1 MTEPLTNFQTRDIEA
16 LLHPYTDAVALR
28 ATGPMV
34 IERAE
39 GIRVYDQQGR
49 GYIEA
54 LGGLWCCGLGFD
66 NAELVEAAREQM
78 AKLPYYHIFGG
89 KGHEP
94 AVELAEKVK
103 ELAPGMARVFYQT
116 SGSEAN
122 DTQIKFAWYYN
133 NALGRPEKK
142 KIISRIKAYHGVTI
156 VAASLTGLPNNHRDF
171 DLPVDGIRHTATPH
185 YWKGA
190 EAGESEEAYA
200 ARLAAELDALIIA
213 EGPDTVAA
221 FIAEPVM
228 GAGGVFVPP
237 KGYFQGVAEVCR
249 RHDVLM
255 ISDEVICGF
264 GRTGEWFG
272 YQTLDFPAT
281 SMSVAKQ
288 LTAGYLPL
296 SAVALN
302 NDMTEVIEANSGK
315 IGTLGHGYTYGGHP
329 VSCAV
334 GVKTLEIYR
343 RIDVTARVKRLA
355 PRFAGHLGRL
365 AGHPLVGEVRTLGL
379 MGGIELAPGR
389 SPKGFAQPGK
399 VGARF
404 AQELTGRGVIAR
416 SIADTLAF
424 CPPMTITGD
433 EIDEMFAPVEAALD
447 ATEAWAK
454 AEGHLG

>member
-1 MTEPLTNFQTRDIEA
+1 MTQPLSNFQTRDIEA

-28 ATGPMV
+28 RTGPMV
-34 IERAE
+34 IDRAE
-39 GIRVYDQQGR
+39 GIRVYDQAGR

-78 AKLPYYHIFGG
+78 AKLPYYHIFSG

-94 AVELAEKVK
+94 AVELAEKIK
-103 ELAPGMARVFYQT
+103 EVAPGMARVFYQT

-133 NALGRPEKK
+133 NAIGRPQKK

-171 DLPVDGIRHTATPH
+171 DLPVEGIRHTATPH
-185 YWKGA
+185 FWKGA
-190 EAGESEEAYA
+190 EPGESEAAYA
-200 ARLAAELDALIIA
+200 ARLAAELDALIVA

-228 GAGGVFVPP
+228 GAGGVIVPP
-237 KGYFQGVAEVCR
+237 RATSPPIAAVCR
-249 RHDVLM
+249 KHDVLM

-272 YQTLDFPAT
+272 YQALDFPAT
-281 SMSVAKQ
+281 SLSVAKQ

-302 NDMTEVIEANSGK
+302 KDMTEVIEANSGK

-334 GVKTLEIYR
+334 GVKTLGDLPPHR
-343 RIDVTARVKRLA
+343 RDRPRAA
-355 PRFAGHLGRL
+355 PRPAVPGAFRPAGG
-365 AGHPLVGEVRTLGL
+365 
-379 MGGIELAPGR
+379 APARRRG
-389 SPKGFAQPGK
+389 P
-399 VGARF
+399 GARPDGRDRARAGQV
-404 AQELTGRGVIAR
+404 AQGLRAGRQGRGALRAGADRPRGDRAGDRATPSPSAR
-416 SIADTLAF
+416 R
-424 CPPMTITGD
+424 
-433 EIDEMFAPVEAALD
+433 
-447 ATEAWAK
+447 
-454 AEGHLG
+454 